1 MITPI
6 TKIAAEV
13 VRQAAQH
20 PNDTPAQIYQ
30 RVAAELHIDE
40 ALVAE
45 AMQRSKEGQPA

>member
-30 RVAAELHIDE
+30 RVAAE
-40 ALVAE
+40 